1 MGPHR
6 CAQPSA
12 RAPQPCGLSKE
23 KRDVERGRVPG
34 KGVEKPSPATPVL
47 KYWKKP
53 HAGEMPVVL
62 PGHLHPTAGRRTQLW
77 WTQPASTPKNSFPES
92 LVIPSVRG
100 GERAK
105 RNRGTDN
112 NIIPASALYQSKAS
126 PFQRNEL
133 RCLFCETTTFRVQT
147 ERCRVLI
154 ASFYS
159 VQH

>member
-77 WTQPASTPKNSFPES
+77 WTQPASTPKSSFPES

-100 GERAK
+100 GERGK
-105 RNRGTDN
+105 RNRGTDK
-112 NIIPASALYQSKAS
+112 IILSLLQHCIKAKQAL
-126 PFQRNEL
+126 
-133 RCLFCETTTFRVQT
+133 FREMSSGAYFV
-147 ERCRVLI
+147 RR
-154 ASFYS
+154 
-159 VQH
+159 QHLEFKPKGAES